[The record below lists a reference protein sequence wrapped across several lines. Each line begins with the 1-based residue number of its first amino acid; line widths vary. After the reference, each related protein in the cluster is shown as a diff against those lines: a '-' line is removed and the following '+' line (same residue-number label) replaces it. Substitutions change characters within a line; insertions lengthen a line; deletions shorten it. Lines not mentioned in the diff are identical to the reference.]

1 MGETTVSFFTC
12 LVSWYHYYYFA
23 RMLTARWKYTVQ
35 NSFPVGTQTFFF
47 EMRLSHL
54 GNLLSHGLVITS
66 NKCNTYCFISKWKQ

>member
-35 NSFPVGTQTFFF
+35 NSFPVGTQTFFLNAPF
-47 EMRLSHL
+47 SPWESSFSRF
-54 GNLLSHGLVITS
+54 GN
-66 NKCNTYCFISKWKQ
+66 NQQ